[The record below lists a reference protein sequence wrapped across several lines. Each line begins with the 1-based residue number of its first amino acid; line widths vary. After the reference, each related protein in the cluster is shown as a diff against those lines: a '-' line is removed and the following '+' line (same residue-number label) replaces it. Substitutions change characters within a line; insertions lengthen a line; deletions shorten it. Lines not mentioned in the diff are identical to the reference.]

1 MLKNDGKNI
10 TGLLN
15 KLQEIDEEISD
26 SVGVEVE
33 MLVTELAI
41 EVSNSQEI
49 ELTRMKQKAMHY

>member
-26 SVGVEVE
+26 SVGVEIE

-41 EVSNSQEI
+41 EVSNS
-49 ELTRMKQKAMHY
+49 